1 MEVLYRAVCKVA
13 MRKNLTP
20 FEIPVVPEGADEDT
34 AADIADQIDKAKS
47 ENEVIEKENAKI
59 NKLKTK
65 IVIQKASEDYYDI
78 EQEKAL
84 VKISNFRDAAM

>member
-1 MEVLYRAVCKVA
+1 

-20 FEIPVVPEGADEDT
+20 FDIPVVPEGADEDT

-47 ENEVIEKENAKI
+47 ENEVIEKENTKI